1 MTCPEVWMS
10 YLLLRNDD
18 VVYRLL
24 IKGLEL
30 LDYVQLTPNING
42 FM

>member
-1 MTCPEVWMS
+1 MS

-18 VVYRLL
+18 VVNRLL
-24 IKGLEL
+24 LKGLEL
-30 LDYVQLTPNING
+30 LDYVQLAPNING